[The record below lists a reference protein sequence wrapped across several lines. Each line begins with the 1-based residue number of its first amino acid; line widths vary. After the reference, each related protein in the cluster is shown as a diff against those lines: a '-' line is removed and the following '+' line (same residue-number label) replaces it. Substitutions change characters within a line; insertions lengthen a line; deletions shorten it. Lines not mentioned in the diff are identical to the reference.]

1 MNAVIQ
7 ALEAMVWMFGDAL
20 VLGLAIGLPVL
31 IIQNTIQLS
40 KLRRR
45 LAALELELKRQAAEP
60 GFVERSAPGMATRG
74 SPEPSTRRG
83 FQGDPAPTSGT
94 PQPTTAPAQS
104 APAQSAS
111 AESTPTKSTPAQS
124 EPAIS
129 SPAQSKPQAKPST
142 GRWRQLE
149 TQLLKNWTGVLGVAA
164 IVAGVA
170 FVAISAIS
178 VMAPVLRFLV
188 VEGICLAMVIPSLL
202 VKSDSSFRSLTL
214 WLRSGAGA
222 LHLFATA
229 AAITWPGLGLQWVD
243 SAGLALALL
252 GSAIGINLL
261 LAQIAPSAWLSA
273 THVLISLVPITAAA
287 PSTETQALVGL
298 ITLIGLISPAGRQ
311 GPTRTLITTS
321 CLVALLWM
329 NIDPATAIGDG
340 PRQSDI
346 AAVIGCVV
354 AGFDLWRLHWHPPNR
369 VQRSQSWL
377 RASSAIAWITVLV
390 LLQAPHWGAAGLFAA
405 ALCAGGFS
413 RLKRLPV
420 AKALALTDWSAA
432 LVLAVTAIGRLLQPL
447 DQPLMLAMVLIL
459 LSAGFL
465 IDALQRRDGWMTR
478 LAGAALLLFDTVVLV
493 LLVDGH
499 GAAADFIVLSGIGLG
514 QQWLIRRSAEASG
527 LAWIRTGLALAG
539 VGLPALAIWTMN
551 DLALSGS
558 RDWLKVGFLLISLAL
573 ARWPKPMQQHRQIVL
588 IGAVLV
594 WINICITVLLSVGV
608 NSTLWS
614 LAHFGGTIPPM
625 LLLSAGV
632 CIATDRLNGTLCRG
646 RSVGLVLST
655 ATLALGGW
663 GLQAALSLPKLGFA
677 PLAWLMLMGMLLVM
691 ADRGLKR
698 GLQGEADVLL
708 SLAWISLLSFGLNR
722 LATTSTDLSPV
733 VLALVDGSGILTL
746 MLLRLWRTNSP
757 LKERPLWKA
766 IHRVSGDL
774 AVFGLILC
782 ILSRGPTAL
791 LAPSAAGLTLIL
803 WRLPVDAIWPR
814 QRVQGVLLFWLSL
827 VLLVAT
833 PATGWPLQTA
843 NLTLLVIAACSYP
856 RTPQTHAQPSPAV
869 LGWMSAIDA
878 LVCRQPQ
885 RFLAAPLSM
894 AVVLVVLQ
902 GGADGTWLTL
912 IWAVEALVLY
922 SLSILCRDRP
932 LRLSALMLLGF
943 CLLRLVGWDMRR
955 AELGLRG
962 LVFSG
967 VGLVMVAMNVL
978 TTRFERGTSEPS
990 PPHKI
995 SDR

>member
-1 MNAVIQ
+1 MNALIQ
-7 ALEAMVWMFGDAL
+7 ALWVMAWVLGAAL

-45 LAALELELKRQAAEP
+45 LAVLEQELKRQAAEP
-60 GFVERSAPGMATRG
+60 GFVEQSASGMTSRG
-74 SPEPSTRRG
+74 SPELSSRRG
-83 FQGDPAPTSGT
+83 FQDAPAEPVAAASVQAAAASGT
-94 PQPTTAPAQS
+94 PQPTT
-104 APAQSAS
+104 
-111 AESTPTKSTPAQS
+111 TPTRPKPTRS
-124 EPAIS
+124 EPAPS
-129 SPAQSKPQAKPST
+129 EPQPKPSP
-142 GRWRQLE
+142 GRWHQLE

-170 FVAISAIS
+170 FVAVSAIS
-178 VMAPVLRFLV
+178 VMAPLLRFLV

-202 VKSDSSFRSLTL
+202 VRSDSSFRSLTL

-222 LHLFATA
+222 LHLFAAA

-243 SAGLALALL
+243 SAGLALTLL

-273 THVLISLVPITAAA
+273 THVVISLVPITAAA

-298 ITLIGLISPAGRQ
+298 ITLIGLISPAARQ

-321 CLVALLWM
+321 FLVALLWM
-329 NIDPATAIGDG
+329 NIDPATVIGDG
-340 PRQSDI
+340 LRGADV
-346 AAVIGCVV
+346 AALFGCVV
-354 AGFDLWRLHWHPPNR
+354 AGFDLWRLHWCPPHA
-369 VQRSQSWL
+369 VQRSRAWL
-377 RASSAIAWITVLV
+377 RASTGIGWITLLV
-390 LLQAPHWGAAGLFAA
+390 LLQAASWGAAGLLAA
-405 ALCAGGFS
+405 ALCAGGVS
-413 RLKRLPV
+413 RLNQMPV
-420 AKALALTDWSAA
+420 EKALARTDWSAA
-432 LVLAVTAIGRLLQPL
+432 LVLAVTSIGRLLQPL
-447 DQPLMLAMVLIL
+447 DQPLMLAMLLIL

-499 GAAADFIVLSGIGLG
+499 GAAADFILLSGIGLG
-514 QQWLIRRSAEASG
+514 QQWLIRRAAEAPG
-527 LAWIRTGLALAG
+527 LASIRTGLALAG
-539 VGLPALAIWTMN
+539 VGLPALATWTMN
-551 DLALSGS
+551 DLATSGS
-558 RDWLKVGFLLISLAL
+558 RDWLRVGFLLISLGL
-573 ARWPKPMQQHRQIVL
+573 ARWPRPVEQHRQIVL
-588 IGAVLV
+588 IGSLLV
-594 WINICITVLLSVGV
+594 WINICTTVLSSVGD
-608 NSTLWS
+608 NSPLWS

-625 LLLSAGV
+625 LLLSTGV

-663 GLQAALSLPKLGFA
+663 GLQAAIRLPNVGCA
-677 PLAWLMLMGMLLVM
+677 PLAWLLLMGVLLVM

-708 SLAWISLLSFGLNR
+708 SLAWVSLLAFGLNR

-746 MLLRLWRTNSP
+746 MVLRFWTTNTP
-757 LKERPLWKA
+757 LKERPLWQA
-766 IHRVSGDL
+766 VHQVSGDL
-774 AVFGLILC
+774 AVFSLILC
-782 ILSRGPTAL
+782 ILGRGPTGL
-791 LAPSAAGLTLIL
+791 LAPSAAGIALIL
-803 WRLPVDAIWPR
+803 WRLPSDAIWPR
-814 QRVQGVLLFWLSL
+814 QRVQGVLLFWLGL
-827 VLLVAT
+827 VVLVGA
-833 PATGWPLQTA
+833 PAMGWPLQTA
-843 NLTLLVIAACSYP
+843 SLTLLVIATCSYP
-856 RTPQTHAQPSPAV
+856 RTPQSHGQPTPAM

-894 AVVLVVLQ
+894 TVVLVVLQ

-967 VGLVMVAMNVL
+967 VGMVMVAMNVL
-978 TTRFERGTSEPS
+978 TTRFERGRSEPS

-995 SDR
+995 GDR

>member
-1 MNAVIQ
+1 M
-7 ALEAMVWMFGDAL
+7 
-20 VLGLAIGLPVL
+20 
-31 IIQNTIQLS
+31 
-40 KLRRR
+40 
-45 LAALELELKRQAAEP
+45 
-60 GFVERSAPGMATRG
+60 
-74 SPEPSTRRG
+74 
-83 FQGDPAPTSGT
+83 
-94 PQPTTAPAQS
+94 
-104 APAQSAS
+104 
-111 AESTPTKSTPAQS
+111 
-124 EPAIS
+124 
-129 SPAQSKPQAKPST
+129 
-142 GRWRQLE
+142 
-149 TQLLKNWTGVLGVAA
+149 LGVAA

-178 VMAPVLRFLV
+178 VMAPLLRFLV
-188 VEGICLAMVIPSLL
+188 LEGICLAMVIPSLL

-222 LHLFATA
+222 LHLFAAA

-243 SAGLALALL
+243 SAGLALTLL

-261 LAQIAPSAWLSA
+261 LAQIAPTAWLSA

-298 ITLIGLISPAGRQ
+298 ITLIGLISPAARQ

-329 NIDPATAIGDG
+329 NNDPATAIGDG
-340 PRQSDI
+340 PRRWDV

-369 VQRSQSWL
+369 MQRSQSWL
-377 RASSAIAWITVLV
+377 RASSGIAWITVLV

-465 IDALQRRDGWMTR
+465 IDALQRRDGSMTR

-558 RDWLKVGFLLISLAL
+558 RDWLKAGFLLISLAL

-594 WINICITVLLSVGV
+594 WINTCITVLLSVGF
-608 NSTLWS
+608 NSQLWS

-632 CIATDRLNGTLCRG
+632 CIASDRLNGTLCRG

-663 GLQAALSLPKLGFA
+663 GLQAALSLPELGFA
-677 PLAWLMLMGMLLVM
+677 PLAWLMLMGVLLVM

-708 SLAWISLLSFGLNR
+708 SLAWMSLLSFGLNR

-782 ILSRGPTAL
+782 ILGRGPTAL

-827 VLLVAT
+827 VLLVGT
-833 PATGWPLQTA
+833 PTTGWPLETA

-856 RTPQTHAQPSPAV
+856 RTPQTLTQPSPAV